1 MKIAVLGSGAW
12 GTALAVS
19 FAPRHQV
26 TLWARDAQQVE
37 AMRSTRRNQR
47 YLPDISLPAELKLSS
62 DLGET
67 LDGVELVIVAVP
79 VAALRA
85 TLQQIASHFPLS
97 NSTPLKAPHLN
108 PDGTTGHSTVPTSG
122 QVAGYLPQAGEEANE
137 KRGKQAI
144 RDADARKD
152 IVGFP
157 AVIWVCKGFESG
169 TSQLPHQIV
178 ADTLPAHFPRGV
190 LSGPSFAQ
198 EVARSLPTALTLASS
213 DGEFAQRT
221 AKALHHSRLRI
232 YSSTDVIG
240 VEIGGAI
247 KNVLAIAAGIC
258 DGMQM
263 GLNARAAL
271 LTRGLAE
278 MTRLGLQMGGRAETL
293 GGLSGVG
300 DLILTCTG
308 DLSRNRQVGMLLAQ
322 GKSLSNIL
330 DQLGHVAEGVYT
342 AREVNNIAHQRKVE
356 MPICEAV
363 YRVLYENLSA
373 DKAVEA
379 LLSRQPGNEFV
390 G

>member
-1 MKIAVLGSGAW
+1 MKVAILGSGAW

-26 TLWARDAQQVE
+26 TLWSREAEEIE
-37 AMRSTRRNQR
+37 AMVRDHYNRRF
-47 YLPDISLPAELKLSS
+47 LPDIPLPAELELSTS
-62 DLGET
+62 LGEA
-67 LDGVELVIVAVP
+67 LAGAELVIVAVP
-79 VAALRA
+79 VAGLRS
-85 TLQQIASHFPLS
+85 TLQQLA
-97 NSTPLKAPHLN
+97 K
-108 PDGTTGHSTVPTSG
+108 
-122 QVAGYLPQAGEEANE
+122 LPSP
-137 KRGKQAI
+137 
-144 RDADARKD
+144 
-152 IVGFP
+152 VS
-157 AVIWVCKGFESG
+157 VIWVCKGFESG
-169 TSQLPHQIV
+169 TSQFPHQI
-178 ADTLPAHFPRGV
+178 AEEILPASFPRGV

-198 EVARSLPTALTLASS
+198 EVARSQPTAMTLASN

-232 YSSTDVIG
+232 YSSTDVVG
-240 VEIGGAI
+240 VEIGGAV

-258 DGMQM
+258 DGMKM

-293 GGLSGVG
+293 GGLTGVG

-322 GKSLSNIL
+322 NKTLDNIL
-330 DQLGHVAEGVYT
+330 AELGHVAEGVYT
-342 AREVNNIAHQRKVE
+342 AREVYRIAQQHGVE
-356 MPICEAV
+356 MPICDAV
-363 YRVLYENLSA
+363 YRVLYENLPA

-390 G
+390 EG